1 MDRTELRALQAPLK
15 DRYRADSEAAVT
27 ALARLA
33 TGVERFCVGGQSL
46 AESPEFVMVRAT
58 R

>member
-1 MDRTELRALQAPLK
+1 MTVGLVEVVGRAVL
-15 DRYRADSEAAVT
+15 DTDADDAA
-27 ALARLA
+27 LDRLA
-33 TGVERFCVGGQSL
+33 TGVERFCVVGRSL